1 MRWVRYR
8 GSRLE
13 EEHEEGNR
21 VRIRVRFD
29 AEEEALQFALSFGAD
44 VDVIAPAELRNKVL
58 EGARATIERYA
69 SDCNPEPN
77 DT

>member
-1 MRWVRYR
+1 MRAD
-8 GSRLE
+8 RLE

-44 VDVIAPAELRNKVL
+44 AEVIEPAALRNRVL
-58 EGARATIERYA
+58 EAARGTVEQYTSLGQPLR
-69 SDCNPEPN
+69 SEH
-77 DT
+77 